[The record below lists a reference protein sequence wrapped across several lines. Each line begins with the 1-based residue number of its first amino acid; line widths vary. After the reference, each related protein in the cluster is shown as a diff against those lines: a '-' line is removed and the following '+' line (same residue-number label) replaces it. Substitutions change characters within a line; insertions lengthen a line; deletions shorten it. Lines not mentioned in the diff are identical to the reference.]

1 MVYIAA
7 LLISVF
13 VFFSLSPL
21 VRIFFS
27 VDWNAG
33 ITALNSSS
41 LQAAILNTIFV
52 SGCVA
57 FLSVMTSLLLAFLL
71 VRTDTPF
78 PRVLTNLLTLPYVIP
93 PFIGAIGWIILA
105 NPSSGLINQVLGQ
118 QVFNIYTYAG
128 VIFVEFSFL
137 FILALL
143 PLMSA
148 FQKIDPSLEEAAR
161 LSGCRPHQVLW
172 QILVPLLKKHLI
184 GHFILIFMA
193 VAASFGVPALLGGPA
208 RVFFLTTQ
216 IYTLQKMGTMN
227 GLYQA
232 LFLSCLMLLSV
243 IILYFG
249 QHSLLNAKDFHTVSG
264 KTSRP
269 SLFHLKKWK
278 WPIFLSI
285 LFFWVVIF
293 LLPVLGLI
301 ASAFSQVPGKYSW
314 DNLSLDQFRTI
325 LFETEETKRALKNSF
340 LLAGA
345 TATSAVGISFFL
357 TVAAKKILSSRWKK
371 ILETLISIPYA
382 MPGSVIALSLIV
394 AFSQGFYGVGPS
406 LYNTLFI
413 IFIAYNVKYLS
424 LSYSTT
430 ESALNSL
437 HPSLVEAASLAGA
450 RSWDKIKYIL
460 FPLVRSSLFAAW
472 VLVFI
477 PCLSELTMTQL
488 LTGPGR
494 ETIGTLI
501 FQLQEYSDMGG
512 GGPAALSLLL
522 IFILFLL
529 QSLVRLLS
537 RYSLGGS
544 TR

>member
-1 MVYIAA
+1 MVYILAC
-7 LLISVF
+7 LLFIF
-13 VFFSLSPL
+13 AFFSLSPL

-27 VDWNAG
+27 VDWSAG
-33 ITALNSSS
+33 ITALNSPS
-41 LQAAILNTIFV
+41 LQSAIINTLFV
-52 SGCVA
+52 SGSVA
-57 FLSVMTSLLLAFLL
+57 LLSVIASLFLAFLL
-71 VRTDTPF
+71 VRTDLPW
-78 PRVLTNLLTLPYVIP
+78 PRGLTNLLTLPYVIP

-105 NPSSGLINQVLGQ
+105 NPSSGLINQIFGFQAL
-118 QVFNIYTYAG
+118 NIYTYAG

-143 PLMSA
+143 PLMTA

-161 LSGCRPHQVLW
+161 LSGCKPHQVLW

-184 GHFILIFMA
+184 GYFLLIFMA

-243 IILYFG
+243 ILLYFG
-249 QHSLLNAKDFHTVSG
+249 QHSLLQTRDFHTISG

-269 SLFHLKKWK
+269 SLFHLKQWK
-278 WPIFLSI
+278 WPLFGAVI
-285 LFFWVVIF
+285 FFWCLVF
-293 LLPVLGLI
+293 LLPVLGLM

-314 DNLSLDQFRTI
+314 DNLSLQQFETI

-340 LLAGA
+340 LLAASTA
-345 TATSAVGISFFL
+345 TAAVGISFFL
-357 TVAAKKILSSRWKK
+357 TISAKKILSEKWKK
-371 ILETLISIPYA
+371 TLETFVSIPYA

-394 AFSQGFYGVGPS
+394 AFSQGIYGVGPS

-413 IFIAYNVKYLS
+413 IFIAYNIKYLS
-424 LSYSTT
+424 LAYSTT
-430 ESALNSL
+430 QNALHSL
-437 HPSLVEAASLAGA
+437 HPSLVEAAALSGA
-450 RSWDKIKYIL
+450 NSWNKIRFIF

-494 ETIGTLI
+494 ETLGTLI

-522 IFILFLL
+522 IVILFIL
-529 QSLVRLLS
+529 QSLVRVLS
-537 RYSLGGS
+537 KFSPGGKN
-544 TR
+544 R